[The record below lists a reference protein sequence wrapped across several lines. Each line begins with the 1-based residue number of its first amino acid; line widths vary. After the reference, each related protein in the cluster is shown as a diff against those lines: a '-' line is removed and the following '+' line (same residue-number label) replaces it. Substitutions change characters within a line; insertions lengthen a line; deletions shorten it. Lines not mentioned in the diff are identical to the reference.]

1 MSKDNYEDCKI
12 CKHLYITYKP
22 RFPWGCRAFGFIS
35 KKYPYSE
42 VKNTSGMKCALFS
55 YRIKKD
61 INNNKNNKGRLAW
74 AQN

>member
-1 MSKDNYEDCKI
+1 MSKNNLEDCKI

-22 RFPWGCRAFGFIS
+22 KFPWGCKAFGFIS

-55 YRIKKD
+55 RRIKKD
-61 INNNKNNKGRLAW
+61 INNNKKGRLA
-74 AQN
+74 

>member
-61 INNNKNNKGRLAW
+61 INNNKNNKGRLA
-74 AQN
+74 

>member
-1 MSKDNYEDCKI
+1 MSKDNLEDCKI

-22 RFPWGCRAFGFIS
+22 RFPWGCKAFGFIS

-55 YRIKKD
+55 HRIRK
-61 INNNKNNKGRLAW
+61 NMNNKHNKGRLA
-74 AQN
+74 

>member
-1 MSKDNYEDCKI
+1 MSKDNLEDCKI

-22 RFPWGCRAFGFIS
+22 KFPWGCKAFGFIS

-55 YRIKKD
+55 RRIIK
-61 INNNKNNKGRLAW
+61 NMNNKQNKGRLA
-74 AQN
+74 